1 MIMNRKTM
9 TETLIRAIF
18 DKDVKT
24 FERCVSRD
32 GLSVEALKKLKTM
45 SQCDCRVQMIRLCLK
60 WLDGS
65 REVSWVHMYMFTDDP
80 DVDAWFKNQFD
91 WTMYNDST
99 TVEDMNL
106 LEEHNVPWARNRIIA
121 DMSCWEKAIEFDEVT
136 LRECL
141 ENLYWIEH
149 RDIDEV
155 DEKIVWK
162 IKKVNPLLFE
172 EKIKPRLTEKMLN
185 SSWRKYAL

>member
-1 MIMNRKTM
+1 M
-9 TETLIRAIF
+9 TETFLQAIF
-18 DKDVKT
+18 NKDVKA
-24 FERCVSRD
+24 FERCCCED
-32 GLSVEALKKLKTM
+32 LTVEVLKKLHAM
-45 SQCDCRVQMIRLCLK
+45 SPCVCRDQMARICMK
-60 WLDGS
+60 WIDRS
-65 REVSWVHMYMFTDDP
+65 YCQVSWVHMYMFTHDP
-80 DVDAWFKNQFD
+80 VVDTWFKNQFD
-91 WTMYNDST
+91 WVMHNDSAT
-99 TVEDMNL
+99 AEDMDL
-106 LEEHNVPWARNRIIA
+106 LEEYNIPWARNRIIS
-121 DMSCWEKAIEFDEVT
+121 DTNCWEKAIEFDEVT